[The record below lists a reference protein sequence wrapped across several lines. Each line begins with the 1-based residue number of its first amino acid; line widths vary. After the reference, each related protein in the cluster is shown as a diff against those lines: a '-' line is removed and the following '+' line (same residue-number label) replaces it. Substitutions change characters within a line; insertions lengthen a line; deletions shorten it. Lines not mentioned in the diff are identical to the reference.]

1 MGIKIKLKDKCFWGT
16 KNPDVVRNIF
26 DIMKLRGG
34 PLLGLIIMLHKQ
46 RYNLDIFYLPP
57 CKLNCHM
64 S

>member
-34 PLLGLIIMLHKQ
+34 GSSLRINNYAP
-46 RYNLDIFYLPP
+46 
-57 CKLNCHM
+57 
-64 S
+64 